1 MRSYVILRR
10 PKAGSPGRMGLERL
24 QPKPP
29 EITVENLPDHAL
41 RELDADPDT
50 SYAENMPTALI
61 EPLDSPAPAA
71 AGAGWGISAVGADT
85 SPFAGAGVTVA
96 VLDTG
101 IDAAHPAFA
110 GVKLVEKDF
119 TGTGNGDVKGHGTHC
134 AGTIFGRDVDG
145 QRIGIARGVGK
156 ALIGKVLGNDG
167 KGDSGM
173 IFEALQWALTEK
185 ADIISMSLGFDF
197 PGLVKRLTSEGWD
210 IEPATSMAL
219 VGYRSN
225 LRMLDTIMAMLKAHG
240 ALGTSP
246 LVVAAAGN
254 ESKRAA
260 VTPYRIA
267 ASLPA
272 AADGVIAVAAIGR
285 DADAYK
291 VAPFSNMLAA
301 VAAPGV
307 DITSAWPGGGLHTIS
322 GTSMAC
328 PHVSGVAALWW
339 QALEQKGISGSAASV
354 GARVLASARRNVFA
368 ADVPEVDI
376 GQGMV
381 TAPPAN

>member
-10 PKAGSPGRMGLERL
+10 PKAAPPGRMGLEKL

-71 AGAGWGISAVGADT
+71 DGTDWGIAAVGADA
-85 SPFAGAGVTVA
+85 SPFTGAGVTVA

-110 GVKLVEKDF
+110 GVQLVEKDF
-119 TGTGNGDVKGHGTHC
+119 TGSGNGDIKGHGSHC
-134 AGTIFGRDVDG
+134 AGTIFGRDVGG

-185 ADIISMSLGFDF
+185 ADIVSMSLGFDF

-246 LVVAAAGN
+246 LVVAAGN

-260 VTPYRIA
+260 AIPYRIA

-285 DADAYK
+285 DADTYK

-339 QALEQKGISGSAASV
+339 QALEQKGISASAASV
-354 GARVLASARRNVFA
+354 GARILASARRNVFA
-368 ADVPEVDI
+368 ADVLEVDI

>member
-10 PKAGSPGRMGLERL
+10 PKAAPPGRMGLERL
-24 QPKPP
+24 EPKPP

-41 RELDADPDT
+41 RELEADPDT

-71 AGAGWGISAVGADT
+71 AEAGASWGIAAVGADT
-85 SPFAGAGVTVA
+85 SPFSGAGVTVA

-110 GVKLVEKDF
+110 GVALVEKDF
-119 TGTGNGDVKGHGTHC
+119 TGIGNGDVKGHGTHC
-134 AGTIFGRDVDG
+134 AGTIFGRDVG
-145 QRIGIARGVGK
+145 GRRIGIARGVGK
-156 ALIGKVLGNDG
+156 ALIGKVLRDDG

-185 ADIISMSLGFDF
+185 ADIVSMSLGFDF
-197 PGLVKRLTSEGWD
+197 PGLVKRLISEGWD

-225 LRMLDTIMAMLKAHG
+225 LRMLDIIMAMLKAHG

-260 VTPYRIA
+260 AIPYRIA

-285 DADAYK
+285 DADTYK
-291 VAPFSNMLAA
+291 VAAFSNMLAA

-339 QALEQKGISGSAASV
+339 QALEQKGVSGSAASV
-354 GARVLASARRNVFA
+354 GARILASARRTVFA

-381 TAPPAN
+381 TAPE

>member
-10 PKAGSPGRMGLERL
+10 PKADQPGRMGLERL

-29 EITVENLPDHAL
+29 EITVETLPDHAL
-41 RELDADPDT
+41 RELEADPDI

-61 EPLDSPAPAA
+61 EPLDSPAPAVA
-71 AGAGWGISAVGADT
+71 EAGASWGIAAVGADA
-85 SPFAGAGVTVA
+85 SPFTGAGVTVA

-101 IDAAHPAFA
+101 IDVAHPAFA
-110 GVKLVEKDF
+110 GVTLVERDF
-119 TGTGNGDVKGHGTHC
+119 TGSGNGDVKGHGTHC
-134 AGTIFGRDVDG
+134 AGTIFGRDVGG

-185 ADIISMSLGFDF
+185 ADIVSMSLGFDF

-272 AADGVIAVAAIGR
+272 AADGVIAVAAVGR
-285 DADAYK
+285 DADTYR
-291 VAPFSNMLAA
+291 VASFSNMLAA

-339 QALEQKGISGSAASV
+339 QALEHKGINGSAASV
-354 GARVLASARRNVFA
+354 GARILASARRNVFA
-368 ADVPEVDI
+368 PDVPEVDI

-381 TAPPAN
+381 TAPE

>member
-1 MRSYVILRR
+1 
-10 PKAGSPGRMGLERL
+10 MGLERL

-29 EITVENLPDHAL
+29 EITVETLPDHAL
-41 RELDADPDT
+41 RELEADPDI

-61 EPLDSPAPAA
+61 EPLDSPAPAVA
-71 AGAGWGISAVGADT
+71 EAGASWGIAAVGADA
-85 SPFAGAGVTVA
+85 SPFTGAGVTVA

-101 IDAAHPAFA
+101 IDVAHPAFA
-110 GVKLVEKDF
+110 GVTLVERDF
-119 TGTGNGDVKGHGTHC
+119 TGSGNGDVKGHGTHC
-134 AGTIFGRDVDG
+134 AGTIFGRDVGG

-185 ADIISMSLGFDF
+185 ADIVSMSLGFDF

-272 AADGVIAVAAIGR
+272 AADGVIAVAAVGR
-285 DADAYK
+285 DADTYR
-291 VAPFSNMLAA
+291 VASFSNMLAA

-339 QALEQKGISGSAASV
+339 QALEHKGINGSAASV
-354 GARVLASARRNVFA
+354 GARILASARRNVFA
-368 ADVPEVDI
+368 PDVPEVDI

-381 TAPPAN
+381 TAPE

>member
-10 PKAGSPGRMGLERL
+10 PKADAPGRMGLERL

-41 RELDADPDT
+41 PELDADPDT

-61 EPLDSPAPAA
+61 EPLDSPAPAV
-71 AGAGWGISAVGADT
+71 AGADWGIAAVGADA
-85 SPFAGAGVTVA
+85 SPFTGAGVTVA

-110 GVKLVEKDF
+110 GVTLVEKDF
-119 TGTGNGDVKGHGTHC
+119 TGSGNGDVKGHGTHC
-134 AGTIFGRDVDG
+134 AGTIFGRDVGG

-156 ALIGKVLGNDG
+156 ALIGKVLRNDG

-173 IFEALQWALTEK
+173 IFEALQWALSEK
-185 ADIISMSLGFDF
+185 ADIVSMSLGFDF
-197 PGLVKRLTSEGWD
+197 PGLVKNLTSEGWD

-285 DADAYK
+285 DADTYK

-339 QALEQKGISGSAASV
+339 QALEQKGISASAASV
-354 GARVLASARRNVFA
+354 GARILASARRNVFP